1 MKAAEWIDRAKV
13 AQGWPSDYRAAKEL
27 GLTRQAVST
36 YRSKPA
42 ATLDDVTAY
51 RLAQVLH
58 MDPAAIV
65 LDQTA
70 ERTKSEEVRAALLAA
85 ASRLCI
91 LCKVPAS
98 VTRRALARRVRALSC

>member
-27 GLTRQAVST
+27 GIKPNTISMYRTRCG
-36 YRSKPA
+36 
-42 ATLDDVTAY
+42 TLDEVTAL
-51 RLAQVLH
+51 RLAGVLH
-58 MDPAAIV
+58 LDPAAIL
-65 LDQTA
+65 LDQAA